1 MSTCN
6 NALNS
11 SKEPKT
17 YTEKSSTP
25 RILAILYDWAKSLN
39 LKLTLTNQIRI
50 QETKINVSH

>member
-17 YTEKSSTP
+17 YTEKSSTA
-25 RILAILYDWAKSLN
+25 RILAILYIGRRVESQIN
-39 LKLTLTNQIRI
+39 PNQSNTNPR
-50 QETKINVSH
+50 N